1 MNIEIYIKNN
11 CNFICS
17 KCLIY
22 ILYLPPMSNKE
33 IARKFNLLGKV
44 MELHDENPFKV
55 RSYTSAYA
63 SLRKV
68 SSPLVEM
75 SEDELSE
82 IKGVGKAIVG
92 KIVELRD
99 TGRMATLQKYVD
111 ITPPGILEMLQIRG
125 FGPKKVKVMWNQLNI
140 TTPGELLMACQEN
153 RLVELK
159 GFGMKTQKAL
169 QEQLEFYFASRG
181 QVHYAYAIDE
191 ANELLG
197 LLQDRFAQE
206 LVELTGEIRRKMP
219 IVNAIE
225 ILTTANEEE
234 MEAFIL
240 ELAEETPELLS
251 YKGFAVEI
259 TQVEEEFFGM
269 EQFEKSASKEFL
281 EAADIEYEAHEEEES
296 IFLELEMAYI
306 DPEYRESA
314 MAVDQAKSGTLPD
327 LITNE
332 DMLGVVHN
340 HSTYSDGLHTLW
352 EMSDYTRD
360 NGFQYLVMSDHS
372 KAAFYADG
380 LKEDQV
386 EAQWAEIDQINA
398 SYDDGFRVYKGIEAD
413 ILNDGSMD
421 YGDDFLSQFEVVVA
435 SIHSQLNMDMEK
447 ANRRLIKAI
456 ENPHTHIL
464 GHMTGRLL
472 LSRAGYPIDHELIID
487 ACAANGMIIELNANP
502 QRLDMDWTWI
512 PSALEKGVMI
522 SINPDAHVRESI
534 HYMQF
539 GVNVARKA
547 GLTKE
552 HCLNSKNAE
561 DFAKWVASLG

>member
-1 MNIEIYIKNN
+1 
-11 CNFICS
+11 
-17 KCLIY
+17 
-22 ILYLPPMSNKE
+22 MSNKE

-75 SEDELSE
+75 SEEELSE

-99 TGRMATLQKYVD
+99 SGSMVTLQRYVD

-125 FGPKKVKVMWNQLNI
+125 FGPKKVKVIWNQLNI

-181 QVHYAYAIDE
+181 QVHYAYVIDE
-191 ANELLG
+191 ANELLV
-197 LLQDRFAQE
+197 LLQDRFSQK

-225 ILTTANEEE
+225 ILTTASEEE

-240 ELAEETPELLS
+240 ELAEEIPELLS
-251 YKGFAVEI
+251 YKGYAVEI
-259 TQVEEEFFGM
+259 TQVEEAYFGM

-281 EAADIEYEAHEEEES
+281 EAADIEYEAYEEEES
-296 IFLELEMAYI
+296 IFLEWDMAFV

-314 MAVDQAKSGTLPD
+314 MAVDQAKYGMLPD

-340 HSTYSDGLHTLW
+340 HSTYSDGLHTLK

-421 YGDDFLSQFEVVVA
+421 YGNDFLSQFEVVVA
-435 SIHSQLNMDMEK
+435 SIHSQLNMDMDK
-447 ANRRLIKAI
+447 ANRRLIRAI

-464 GHMTGRLL
+464 GHITGRLL
-472 LSRAGYPIDHELIID
+472 LSRAGYPIDHGLIID

-534 HYMQF
+534 HHMQF
-539 GVNVARKA
+539 GVQVARKA

-552 HCLNSKNAE
+552 QCLNSKNAD
-561 DFAKWVASLG
+561 DFARWVSSLS

>member
-1 MNIEIYIKNN
+1 
-11 CNFICS
+11 
-17 KCLIY
+17 
-22 ILYLPPMSNKE
+22 MSNKE

-75 SEDELSE
+75 SEEELSE

-99 TGRMATLQKYVD
+99 SGSMVTLQRYVD

-125 FGPKKVKVMWNQLNI
+125 FGPKKVKVIWNQLNI
-140 TTPGELLMACQEN
+140 TIPGELLMACQEN

-181 QVHYAYAIDE
+181 QVHYAYLIDE
-191 ANELLG
+191 ANELLV
-197 LLQDRFAQE
+197 LLQDRFSQK

-225 ILTTANEEE
+225 ILTTASEEE
-234 MEAFIL
+234 MEEFIL
-240 ELAEETPELLS
+240 ELAEEIPELLS
-251 YKGFAVEI
+251 YKGYAVEI
-259 TQVEEEFFGM
+259 TQVEEAYFGI

-281 EAADIEYEAHEEEES
+281 EAADIEYEPYEEEES
-296 IFLELEMAYI
+296 IFLEWDMAFV

-314 MAVDQAKSGTLPD
+314 MAVDQAKYGTLPD

-340 HSTYSDGLHTLW
+340 HSTYSDGLHTLK

-421 YGDDFLSQFEVVVA
+421 YGNDFLSQFEVVVA

-512 PSALEKGVMI
+512 PSALEKGVII

-539 GVNVARKA
+539 GVHVARKA

-552 HCLNSKNAE
+552 QCLNSKNAD
-561 DFAKWVASLG
+561 DFARWVASLS

>member
-1 MNIEIYIKNN
+1 MN
-11 CNFICS
+11 
-17 KCLIY
+17 
-22 ILYLPPMSNKE
+22 NKE

-68 SSPLVEM
+68 SSPLIEM
-75 SEDELSE
+75 SEEELSE

-99 TGRMATLQKYVD
+99 SGSMVTLQRYVD

-125 FGPKKVKVMWNQLNI
+125 FGPKKVKVIWNQLNI
-140 TTPGELLMACQEN
+140 ITPGELLMACQEN

-181 QVHYAYAIDE
+181 QVHYAYVIDE
-191 ANELLG
+191 ANELLV
-197 LLQDRFAQE
+197 LLQDRFSQS

-225 ILTTANEEE
+225 ILTTASEEE

-240 ELAEETPELLS
+240 ELAEEIPELLS
-251 YKGFAVEI
+251 YKGYAVEI
-259 TQVEEEFFGM
+259 TQVEEAYFGM

-281 EAADIEYEAHEEEES
+281 EAADIEYEAYEEEES
-296 IFLELEMAYI
+296 IFLEWDMTFV

-314 MAVDQAKSGTLPD
+314 MAIDQAKYGRLPD
-327 LITNE
+327 LITNG

-340 HSTYSDGLHTLW
+340 HSTYSDGLHTLK

-386 EAQWAEIDQINA
+386 EAQWADIDQINA

-421 YGDDFLSQFEVVVA
+421 YGNDFLSQFEVVVA
-435 SIHSQLNMDMEK
+435 SIHSQLNMDLEK

-464 GHMTGRLL
+464 GHITGRLL

-502 QRLDMDWTWI
+502 QRLDIDWTWI

-539 GVNVARKA
+539 GVHVARKA

-552 HCLNSKNAE
+552 QCLNSKNAD
-561 DFAKWVASLG
+561 DFARWVASLS

>member
-1 MNIEIYIKNN
+1 MN
-11 CNFICS
+11 
-17 KCLIY
+17 
-22 ILYLPPMSNKE
+22 NKE

-68 SSPLVEM
+68 SSPLIEM
-75 SEDELSE
+75 SEEELSE

-99 TGRMATLQKYVD
+99 SGSMVTLQRYVD

-125 FGPKKVKVMWNQLNI
+125 FGPKKVKVIWNQLNI
-140 TTPGELLMACQEN
+140 ITPGELLMACQEN
-153 RLVELK
+153 RLLELK

-181 QVHYAYAIDE
+181 QVHYAYVIDE
-191 ANELLG
+191 ANELLV
-197 LLQDRFAQE
+197 LLKDRFSQS

-225 ILTTANEEE
+225 ILTTASEEE

-240 ELAEETPELLS
+240 ELAEEIPELLS
-251 YKGFAVEI
+251 YKGYAVEI
-259 TQVEEEFFGM
+259 TQVEEAYFGM

-281 EAADIEYEAHEEEES
+281 EAADIEYEAYEEEES
-296 IFLELEMAYI
+296 IFLEWDMTFV

-314 MAVDQAKSGTLPD
+314 MAIDQAKYGMLPD

-340 HSTYSDGLHTLW
+340 HSTYSDGLHTLK

-386 EAQWAEIDQINA
+386 EAQWADIDQINA

-421 YGDDFLSQFEVVVA
+421 YGNDFLSQFEVVVA

-502 QRLDMDWTWI
+502 QRLDIDWTWI

-539 GVNVARKA
+539 GVHVARKA

-552 HCLNSKNAE
+552 QCLNSKNAD
-561 DFAKWVASLG
+561 DFARWVASLS

>member
-1 MNIEIYIKNN
+1 MN
-11 CNFICS
+11 
-17 KCLIY
+17 
-22 ILYLPPMSNKE
+22 NKE

-75 SEDELSE
+75 SEEELSE

-99 TGRMATLQKYVD
+99 SGSMVTLQRYVD

-125 FGPKKVKVMWNQLNI
+125 FGPKKVKVIWNQLNI
-140 TTPGELLMACQEN
+140 ITPGELLMACQEN

-181 QVHYAYAIDE
+181 QVHYAYVIDE
-191 ANELLG
+191 ANELLV
-197 LLQDRFAQE
+197 LLQDRFSQS

-225 ILTTANEEE
+225 ILTTASEEE

-240 ELAEETPELLS
+240 ELAEEIPELLS
-251 YKGFAVEI
+251 YKGYAVEI
-259 TQVEEEFFGM
+259 TQVEEAYFGM

-281 EAADIEYEAHEEEES
+281 EAADIEYEAYEEEES
-296 IFLELEMAYI
+296 IFLEWDMTFV

-314 MAVDQAKSGTLPD
+314 MAIDQAKYGRLPD
-327 LITNE
+327 LITNG

-340 HSTYSDGLHTLW
+340 HSTYSDGLHTLK

-398 SYDDGFRVYKGIEAD
+398 SYVDGFRVYKGIEAD

-421 YGDDFLSQFEVVVA
+421 YGNDFLSQFEVVVA
-435 SIHSQLNMDMEK
+435 SIHSQLNMDLEK

-464 GHMTGRLL
+464 GHITGRLL

-502 QRLDMDWTWI
+502 QRLDIDWTWI

-539 GVNVARKA
+539 GVHVARKA
-547 GLTKE
+547 GLSKE
-552 HCLNSKNAE
+552 QCLNSKNAD
-561 DFAKWVASLG
+561 DFARWVASLS

>member
-1 MNIEIYIKNN
+1 MN
-11 CNFICS
+11 
-17 KCLIY
+17 
-22 ILYLPPMSNKE
+22 NKE

-55 RSYTSAYA
+55 RSYTAAYA

-68 SSPLVEM
+68 SSPLIEM
-75 SEDELSE
+75 SEEELSE

-99 TGRMATLQKYVD
+99 SGSMVTLQRYLD

-125 FGPKKVKVMWNQLNI
+125 FGPKKVKVIWNQLNI
-140 TTPGELLMACQEN
+140 ITPGELLMACQEN

-181 QVHYAYAIDE
+181 QVHYAYVIDE
-191 ANELLG
+191 ANELLA
-197 LLQDRFAQE
+197 LLQNRFSE
-206 LVELTGEIRRKMP
+206 SLVELTGEIRRKMP

-225 ILTTANEEE
+225 ILTTASKEE

-240 ELAEETPELLS
+240 ELAEEIPELLS
-251 YKGFAVEI
+251 YKSYAVEI
-259 TQVEEEFFGM
+259 TQVEEAYFGM

-281 EAADIEYEAHEEEES
+281 EAADIEYEAYEEEES
-296 IFLELEMAYI
+296 IFLEWDMAFV

-314 MAVDQAKSGTLPD
+314 MAIDQAKYGMLPD

-340 HSTYSDGLHTLW
+340 HSTYSDGLHTLK

-386 EAQWAEIDQINA
+386 EAQWADIDQINA

-421 YGDDFLSQFEVVVA
+421 YGNDFLSQFEVVVA

-539 GVNVARKA
+539 GVHVARKA

-552 HCLNSKNAE
+552 QCLNSKNAD
-561 DFAKWVASLG
+561 DFARWVASLS

>member
-1 MNIEIYIKNN
+1 MN
-11 CNFICS
+11 
-17 KCLIY
+17 
-22 ILYLPPMSNKE
+22 NKE

-68 SSPLVEM
+68 SSPLIEM
-75 SEDELSE
+75 SEEELSE

-99 TGRMATLQKYVD
+99 SGSMVTLQRYVD

-125 FGPKKVKVMWNQLNI
+125 FGPKKVKVIWNQLNI
-140 TTPGELLMACQEN
+140 ITPGELLMACQEN
-153 RLVELK
+153 RLLELK

-181 QVHYAYAIDE
+181 QVHYAYVIDE
-191 ANELLG
+191 ANELLV
-197 LLQDRFAQE
+197 LLQDRFSQS

-225 ILTTANEEE
+225 ILTTASEEE

-240 ELAEETPELLS
+240 ELAEEIPELLS
-251 YKGFAVEI
+251 YKGYAVEI
-259 TQVEEEFFGM
+259 TQVEEAYFGM

-281 EAADIEYEAHEEEES
+281 EAADIEYEAYEEEES
-296 IFLELEMAYI
+296 IFLEWDMTFV

-314 MAVDQAKSGTLPD
+314 MAIDQAKYGMLPD

-340 HSTYSDGLHTLW
+340 HSTYSDGLHTLK

-386 EAQWAEIDQINA
+386 EAQWADIDQINA

-421 YGDDFLSQFEVVVA
+421 YGNDFLSQFEVVVA
-435 SIHSQLNMDMEK
+435 SIHSQLNMDLEK

-464 GHMTGRLL
+464 GHITGRLL

-502 QRLDMDWTWI
+502 QRLDIDWTWI

-539 GVNVARKA
+539 GVHVARKA

-552 HCLNSKNAE
+552 QCLNSKNAD
-561 DFAKWVASLG
+561 DFARWVASLS

>member
-1 MNIEIYIKNN
+1 MN
-11 CNFICS
+11 
-17 KCLIY
+17 
-22 ILYLPPMSNKE
+22 NKE

-68 SSPLVEM
+68 SSPLIEM
-75 SEDELSE
+75 SEEELSE

-99 TGRMATLQKYVD
+99 SGSMVTLQRYLD

-125 FGPKKVKVMWNQLNI
+125 FGPKKVKVIWNQLNI

-181 QVHYAYAIDE
+181 QVHYAYVIDE
-191 ANELLG
+191 ANELLV
-197 LLQDRFAQE
+197 LLQNRFSE
-206 LVELTGEIRRKMP
+206 SLVELTGEIRRKMP

-225 ILTTANEEE
+225 ILTTASKEE

-240 ELAEETPELLS
+240 ELAEEIPELLS
-251 YKGFAVEI
+251 YKSYAVEI
-259 TQVEEEFFGM
+259 TQVEEAYFGM

-281 EAADIEYEAHEEEES
+281 EAADIEYEAYEEEES
-296 IFLELEMAYI
+296 IFLEWDMAFV

-314 MAVDQAKSGTLPD
+314 MAIDQAKYGMLPD

-340 HSTYSDGLHTLW
+340 HSTYSDGLHTLK

-386 EAQWAEIDQINA
+386 EAQWADIDQINA

-421 YGDDFLSQFEVVVA
+421 YGNDFLSQFEVVVA

-539 GVNVARKA
+539 GVHVARKA

-552 HCLNSKNAE
+552 QCLNSKNAD
-561 DFAKWVASLG
+561 DFARWVASLS

>member
-1 MNIEIYIKNN
+1 
-11 CNFICS
+11 
-17 KCLIY
+17 
-22 ILYLPPMSNKE
+22 MSNKE

-68 SSPLVEM
+68 SSPLIEM
-75 SEDELSE
+75 SEEELSE

-99 TGRMATLQKYVD
+99 SGSMVTLQRYVD

-125 FGPKKVKVMWNQLNI
+125 FGPKKVKVIWNQLNI

-181 QVHYAYAIDE
+181 QVHYAYVIDE
-191 ANELLG
+191 ANELLV
-197 LLQDRFAQE
+197 LLQDRFSQK

-225 ILTTANEEE
+225 ILTTASEEE
-234 MEAFIL
+234 MEEFIL
-240 ELAEETPELLS
+240 ELAEEIPELLS
-251 YKGFAVEI
+251 YKGYAVEI
-259 TQVEEEFFGM
+259 TQVEEAYFGI

-281 EAADIEYEAHEEEES
+281 EAADIEYEPYEEEES
-296 IFLELEMAYI
+296 IFLEWDMAFV

-314 MAVDQAKSGTLPD
+314 MAVDQAKYGTLPD

-340 HSTYSDGLHTLW
+340 HSTYSDGLHTLK

-386 EAQWAEIDQINA
+386 EAQWADIDQINA

-421 YGDDFLSQFEVVVA
+421 YGNDFLSQFEVVVA

-512 PSALEKGVMI
+512 PSALEKGVII

-539 GVNVARKA
+539 GVHVARKA

-552 HCLNSKNAE
+552 QCLNSKNAD
-561 DFAKWVASLG
+561 DFARWVASLS

>member
-1 MNIEIYIKNN
+1 
-11 CNFICS
+11 
-17 KCLIY
+17 
-22 ILYLPPMSNKE
+22 MSNKE

-75 SEDELSE
+75 SEEELSE

-99 TGRMATLQKYVD
+99 SGSMVTLQRYVD

-125 FGPKKVKVMWNQLNI
+125 FGPKKVKVIWNQLNI

-181 QVHYAYAIDE
+181 QVHYAYVIDE
-191 ANELLG
+191 ANELLV
-197 LLQDRFAQE
+197 LLQDRFSQK

-225 ILTTANEEE
+225 ILTTASEEE

-240 ELAEETPELLS
+240 ELAEEIPELLS
-251 YKGFAVEI
+251 YKGYAVEI
-259 TQVEEEFFGM
+259 TQVEEAYFGM

-281 EAADIEYEAHEEEES
+281 EAADIEYEAYEEEES
-296 IFLELEMAYI
+296 IFLEWDMAFV

-314 MAVDQAKSGTLPD
+314 MAVDQAKYGTLPD

-340 HSTYSDGLHTLW
+340 HSTYSDGLHTLK

-398 SYDDGFRVYKGIEAD
+398 YYDDGFRVYKGIEAD

-421 YGDDFLSQFEVVVA
+421 YGNDFLSQFEVVVA
-435 SIHSQLNMDMEK
+435 SIHSQLNMDMDK
-447 ANRRLIKAI
+447 ANRRLIRAI

-464 GHMTGRLL
+464 GHITGRLL

-534 HYMQF
+534 HHMQF
-539 GVNVARKA
+539 GVQVARKA

-552 HCLNSKNAE
+552 QCLNSKNAD
-561 DFAKWVASLG
+561 DFARWVSSLS

>member
-1 MNIEIYIKNN
+1 MN
-11 CNFICS
+11 
-17 KCLIY
+17 
-22 ILYLPPMSNKE
+22 NKE

-68 SSPLVEM
+68 SSPLIEM
-75 SEDELSE
+75 SEEELSE

-99 TGRMATLQKYVD
+99 SGSMVTLQRYLD

-125 FGPKKVKVMWNQLNI
+125 FGPKKVKVIWNQLNI
-140 TTPGELLMACQEN
+140 ITPGELLMACQEN

-181 QVHYAYAIDE
+181 QVHYAYVIDE
-191 ANELLG
+191 ANELLA
-197 LLQDRFAQE
+197 LLQNRFSE
-206 LVELTGEIRRKMP
+206 SLVELTGEIRRKMP

-225 ILTTANEEE
+225 ILTTASKEE

-240 ELAEETPELLS
+240 ELAEEIPELLS
-251 YKGFAVEI
+251 YKSYAVEI
-259 TQVEEEFFGM
+259 TQVEEAYFGM

-281 EAADIEYEAHEEEES
+281 EAADIEYEAYEEEES
-296 IFLELEMAYI
+296 IFLEWDMAFV

-314 MAVDQAKSGTLPD
+314 MAIDQAKYGRLPD

-340 HSTYSDGLHTLW
+340 HSTYSDGLHTLK

-386 EAQWAEIDQINA
+386 EAQWADIDQINA

-421 YGDDFLSQFEVVVA
+421 YGNDFLSQFEVVVA

-539 GVNVARKA
+539 GVHVARKA

-552 HCLNSKNAE
+552 QCLNSKNAD
-561 DFAKWVASLG
+561 DFARWVASLS

>member
-1 MNIEIYIKNN
+1 MN
-11 CNFICS
+11 
-17 KCLIY
+17 
-22 ILYLPPMSNKE
+22 NKE

-68 SSPLVEM
+68 SSPLIEM
-75 SEDELSE
+75 SEEELSE

-99 TGRMATLQKYVD
+99 SGSMVTLQRYVD

-125 FGPKKVKVMWNQLNI
+125 FGPKKVKVIWNQLNI
-140 TTPGELLMACQEN
+140 ITPGELLMACQEN

-181 QVHYAYAIDE
+181 QVHYAYVIDE
-191 ANELLG
+191 ANELLV
-197 LLQDRFAQE
+197 LLQDRFSQS

-225 ILTTANEEE
+225 ILTTASEEE

-240 ELAEETPELLS
+240 ELAEEIPELLS
-251 YKGFAVEI
+251 YKGYAVEI
-259 TQVEEEFFGM
+259 TQVEEAYFGM

-281 EAADIEYEAHEEEES
+281 EAADIEYEAYEEEES
-296 IFLELEMAYI
+296 IFLEWDMTFV

-314 MAVDQAKSGTLPD
+314 MAIDQAKYGRLPD

-340 HSTYSDGLHTLW
+340 HSTYSDGLHTLK

-398 SYDDGFRVYKGIEAD
+398 SYVDGFRVYKGIEAD

-421 YGDDFLSQFEVVVA
+421 YGNDFLSQFEVVVA

-464 GHMTGRLL
+464 GHITGRLL

-502 QRLDMDWTWI
+502 QRLDIDWTWI

-539 GVNVARKA
+539 GVHVARKA

-552 HCLNSKNAE
+552 QCLNSKNAD
-561 DFAKWVASLG
+561 DFARWVASLS

>member
-1 MNIEIYIKNN
+1 
-11 CNFICS
+11 
-17 KCLIY
+17 
-22 ILYLPPMSNKE
+22 MSNKE

-75 SEDELSE
+75 SEEELSE

-99 TGRMATLQKYVD
+99 SGSMVTLQRYVD
-111 ITPPGILEMLQIRG
+111 ITPPGIFEMLQIRG
-125 FGPKKVKVMWNQLNI
+125 FGPKKVKVIWNQLNI

-181 QVHYAYAIDE
+181 QVHYAYVIDE
-191 ANELLG
+191 ANELLV
-197 LLQDRFAQE
+197 LLQDRFSQK

-225 ILTTANEEE
+225 ILTTASEEE

-240 ELAEETPELLS
+240 ELAEEIPELLS
-251 YKGFAVEI
+251 YKGYAVEI
-259 TQVEEEFFGM
+259 TQVEEAYFGM

-281 EAADIEYEAHEEEES
+281 EAADIEYEAYEEEES
-296 IFLELEMAYI
+296 IFLEWDMAFV

-314 MAVDQAKSGTLPD
+314 MAVDQAKYGMLPD

-340 HSTYSDGLHTLW
+340 HSTYSDGLHTLK

-372 KAAFYADG
+372 KAAFYSDG

-398 SYDDGFRVYKGIEAD
+398 YYDDGFRVYKGIEAD

-421 YGDDFLSQFEVVVA
+421 YGNDFLSQFEVVVA

-472 LSRAGYPIDHELIID
+472 LSRAGYPIDHGLIID

-512 PSALEKGVMI
+512 PSALEKGVII

-539 GVNVARKA
+539 GVHVARKA

-552 HCLNSKNAE
+552 QCLNSKNAD
-561 DFAKWVASLG
+561 DFARWVASLS

>member
-1 MNIEIYIKNN
+1 MN
-11 CNFICS
+11 
-17 KCLIY
+17 
-22 ILYLPPMSNKE
+22 NKE

-68 SSPLVEM
+68 SSPLIEM
-75 SEDELSE
+75 SEEELSE

-99 TGRMATLQKYVD
+99 SGSMVTLQRYVD

-125 FGPKKVKVMWNQLNI
+125 FGPKKVKVIWNQLNI
-140 TTPGELLMACQEN
+140 ITPGELLMACQEN

-181 QVHYAYAIDE
+181 QVHYAYVIDE
-191 ANELLG
+191 ANELLV
-197 LLQDRFAQE
+197 LLQDRFSQS

-225 ILTTANEEE
+225 ILTTAIEEE

-240 ELAEETPELLS
+240 ELAEEIPELLS
-251 YKGFAVEI
+251 YKGYAVEI
-259 TQVEEEFFGM
+259 TQVEEAYFGM

-281 EAADIEYEAHEEEES
+281 EAADIEYEAYEEEES
-296 IFLELEMAYI
+296 IFLEWDMTFV

-314 MAVDQAKSGTLPD
+314 MAIDQAKYGMLPD

-340 HSTYSDGLHTLW
+340 HSTYSDGLHTLK

-380 LKEDQV
+380 LKEDLV

-398 SYDDGFRVYKGIEAD
+398 SYVDGFRVYKGIEAD

-421 YGDDFLSQFEVVVA
+421 YGNDFLSQFEVVVA

-502 QRLDMDWTWI
+502 QRLDIDWTWI

-539 GVNVARKA
+539 GVHVARKA
-547 GLTKE
+547 GLSKE
-552 HCLNSKNAE
+552 QCLNSKNAD
-561 DFAKWVASLG
+561 DFARWVASLS

>member
-1 MNIEIYIKNN
+1 
-11 CNFICS
+11 
-17 KCLIY
+17 
-22 ILYLPPMSNKE
+22 MSNKE
-33 IARKFNLLGKV
+33 IARAFNLLGKV
-44 MELHDENPFKV
+44 MELHDENPFKI
-55 RSYTSAYA
+55 RSYTSAYG

-68 SSPLVEM
+68 TAPLIEM

-92 KIVELRD
+92 KIIELRD
-99 TGRMATLQKYVD
+99 TGTMATLQRYVD
-111 ITPPGILEMLQIRG
+111 MTPSGILEMLQIRG

-159 GFGMKTQKAL
+159 GFGIKTQTAL

-181 QVHYAYAIDE
+181 QVHYAYIAAE
-191 ANELLG
+191 ANELIKM
-197 LLQDRFAQE
+197 LQDRFAQD
-206 LVELTGEIRRKMP
+206 LVELTGEIRRMMP
-219 IVNAIE
+219 VVKAIE
-225 ILTTANEEE
+225 VLTTASEDK
-234 MEAFIL
+234 MAAFIS
-240 ELAEETPELLS
+240 ELSDEPTEVLT
-251 YKGFAVEI
+251 YKGFPVEI
-259 TQVEEEFFGM
+259 TEVEEQYFGM
-269 EQFEKSASKEFL
+269 EQFEKSASQEFL
-281 EAADIEYEAHEEEES
+281 DAADIEYEPYDEEES
-296 IFLELEMAYI
+296 IFVEWDMAYVE
-306 DPEYRESA
+306 PEYRESA
-314 MAVDQAKSGTLPD
+314 IAVEQAKSGALPD

-332 DMLGVVHN
+332 DMLGAVHN
-340 HSTYSDGLHTLW
+340 HSTYSDGLHTLR
-352 EMSDYTRD
+352 EMADYTRD
-360 NGFQYLVMSDHS
+360 SGFQYLVMSDHS

-386 EAQWAEIDQINA
+386 EAQWNEIDEINA
-398 SYDDGFRVYKGIEAD
+398 TYDDGFKVYKGIEAD

-435 SIHSQLNMDMEK
+435 SIHSQLNMDIDK
-447 ANRRLIKAI
+447 ASRRLIKAI

-472 LSRAGYPIDHELIID
+472 LSRAGYPVDHELIID

-534 HYMQF
+534 HFMQ
-539 GVNVARKA
+539 
-547 GLTKE
+547 TKVQLLQIMQE
-552 HCLNSKNAE
+552 SR
-561 DFAKWVASLG
+561 

>member
-1 MNIEIYIKNN
+1 
-11 CNFICS
+11 
-17 KCLIY
+17 
-22 ILYLPPMSNKE
+22 MSNKE
-33 IARKFNLLGKV
+33 IARAFNLLGKV
-44 MELHDENPFKV
+44 MELHDENPFKI
-55 RSYTSAYA
+55 RSYTSAYG

-68 SSPLVEM
+68 TAPLIEM

-92 KIVELRD
+92 KIIELRD
-99 TGRMATLQKYVD
+99 TGTMATLQRYVD
-111 ITPPGILEMLQIRG
+111 MTPSGILEMLQIRG

-159 GFGMKTQKAL
+159 GFGIKTQTAL

-181 QVHYAYAIDE
+181 QVHYAYIAAE
-191 ANELLG
+191 ANELIKM
-197 LLQDRFAQE
+197 LQDRFAQD
-206 LVELTGEIRRKMP
+206 LIELTGEIRRMMP
-219 IVNAIE
+219 VVKAIE
-225 ILTTANEEE
+225 VLTTASEDK
-234 MEAFIL
+234 MAAFIS
-240 ELAEETPELLS
+240 ELSDEPTEVLT
-251 YKGFAVEI
+251 YKGFPVEI
-259 TQVEEEFFGM
+259 TEVEEQYFGM
-269 EQFEKSASKEFL
+269 EQFEKSASQEFL
-281 EAADIEYEAHEEEES
+281 DAADIEYEPYDEEES
-296 IFLELEMAYI
+296 IFVEWDMAYVE
-306 DPEYRESA
+306 PEYRESA
-314 MAVDQAKSGTLPD
+314 IAVEQAKSGALPD

-332 DMLGVVHN
+332 DMLGAVHN
-340 HSTYSDGLHTLW
+340 HSTYSDGLHTLR
-352 EMSDYTRD
+352 EMADYTRD
-360 NGFQYLVMSDHS
+360 SGFQYLVMSDHS

-386 EAQWAEIDQINA
+386 EAQWNEIDEINA
-398 SYDDGFRVYKGIEAD
+398 TYDDGFKVYKGIEAD

-435 SIHSQLNMDMEK
+435 SIHSQLNMDIDK
-447 ANRRLIKAI
+447 ASRRLIKAI

-472 LSRAGYPIDHELIID
+472 LSRAGYPVDHELIID

-534 HYMQF
+534 HFMQY

-547 GLTKE
+547 GLTKDQ
-552 HCLNSKNAE
+552 CLNSKNADE
-561 DFAKWVASLG
+561 FAKWVSSLG

>member
-1 MNIEIYIKNN
+1 
-11 CNFICS
+11 
-17 KCLIY
+17 
-22 ILYLPPMSNKE
+22 MSNKE
-33 IARKFNLLGKV
+33 IARAFNLLGKV
-44 MELHDENPFKV
+44 MELHDENPFKI
-55 RSYTSAYA
+55 RSYTSAYG

-68 SSPLVEM
+68 TAPLIEM

-92 KIVELRD
+92 KIIELRD
-99 TGRMATLQKYVD
+99 TGTMATLQRYVD
-111 ITPPGILEMLQIRG
+111 MTPSGILEMLQIRG

-159 GFGMKTQKAL
+159 GFGIKTQTAL

-181 QVHYAYAIDE
+181 QVHYAYIAAE
-191 ANELLG
+191 ANELIKM
-197 LLQDRFAQE
+197 LQDRFAQD
-206 LVELTGEIRRKMP
+206 LIELTGEIRRMMP
-219 IVNAIE
+219 VVKAIE
-225 ILTTANEEE
+225 VLTTASEDK
-234 MEAFIL
+234 MAAFIS
-240 ELAEETPELLS
+240 ELSDEPKEVLT
-251 YKGFAVEI
+251 YKGFPVEI
-259 TQVEEEFFGM
+259 TEVEEQYFGM
-269 EQFEKSASKEFL
+269 EQFEKSASQEFL
-281 EAADIEYEAHEEEES
+281 DAADIEYEPYDEEES
-296 IFLELEMAYI
+296 IFVEWDMAYVE
-306 DPEYRESA
+306 PEYRESA
-314 MAVDQAKSGTLPD
+314 IAVEQAKSGALPD

-332 DMLGVVHN
+332 DMLGAVHN
-340 HSTYSDGLHTLW
+340 HSTYSDGLHTLR
-352 EMSDYTRD
+352 EMADYTRD
-360 NGFQYLVMSDHS
+360 SGFQYLVMSDHS

-386 EAQWAEIDQINA
+386 EAQWNEIDEINA
-398 SYDDGFRVYKGIEAD
+398 TYDDGFKVYKGIEAD

-435 SIHSQLNMDMEK
+435 SIHSQLNMDIDK
-447 ANRRLIKAI
+447 ASRRLIKAI

-472 LSRAGYPIDHELIID
+472 LSRAGYPVDHELIID

-534 HYMQF
+534 HFMQY

-547 GLTKE
+547 GLTKDQ
-552 HCLNSKNAE
+552 CLNSKNADE
-561 DFAKWVASLG
+561 FAKWVSSLG

>member
-1 MNIEIYIKNN
+1 
-11 CNFICS
+11 
-17 KCLIY
+17 
-22 ILYLPPMSNKE
+22 MSNKE

-75 SEDELSE
+75 SEEELSE

-99 TGRMATLQKYVD
+99 SGSMVTLQRYVD

-125 FGPKKVKVMWNQLNI
+125 FGPKKVKVIWNQLNI

-181 QVHYAYAIDE
+181 QVHYAYVIDE
-191 ANELLG
+191 ANELLV
-197 LLQDRFAQE
+197 LLQDRFSQK

-225 ILTTANEEE
+225 ILTTASEEE

-240 ELAEETPELLS
+240 ELAEEIPELLS
-251 YKGFAVEI
+251 YKGYAVEI
-259 TQVEEEFFGM
+259 TQVEEAYFGM

-281 EAADIEYEAHEEEES
+281 EAADIEYEAYEEEES
-296 IFLELEMAYI
+296 IFLEWDMAFV

-314 MAVDQAKSGTLPD
+314 MAVDQAKYGMLPD

-340 HSTYSDGLHTLW
+340 HSTYSDGLHTLK

-421 YGDDFLSQFEVVVA
+421 YGNDFLSQFEVVVA

-472 LSRAGYPIDHELIID
+472 LSRAGYPIDHGLIID

-512 PSALEKGVMI
+512 PSALEKGVII

-539 GVNVARKA
+539 GVHVARKA

-552 HCLNSKNAE
+552 QCLNSKNAD
-561 DFAKWVASLG
+561 DFARWVASLS

>member
-1 MNIEIYIKNN
+1 
-11 CNFICS
+11 
-17 KCLIY
+17 
-22 ILYLPPMSNKE
+22 MSNKE

-44 MELHDENPFKV
+44 MELHDENPFKI

-68 SSPLVEM
+68 SAPLIEM
-75 SEDELSE
+75 SEEELSE

-92 KIVELRD
+92 KIIELRD
-99 TGRMATLQKYVD
+99 TGNMATLQRYVD
-111 ITPPGILEMLQIRG
+111 MTPVGILEMLQIRG

-140 TTPGELLMACQEN
+140 TTPGELLLACQEN

-159 GFGMKTQKAL
+159 GFGMKTQTAL
-169 QEQLEFYFASRG
+169 QSQLEFYFASRG
-181 QVHYAYAIDE
+181 QVNYAYIIDE
-191 ANELLG
+191 ANELLK
-197 LLQDRFAQE
+197 LLQDKFAQD
-206 LVELTGEIRRKMP
+206 LVELTGEIRRMMP

-225 ILTTANEEE
+225 ILTTADAAQ
-234 MEAFIL
+234 MEAYISSL
-240 ELAEETPELLS
+240 SEEAPEMIN

-259 TQVEEEFFGM
+259 TQVEEEYFGM

-281 EAADIEYEAHEEEES
+281 EAADIEYEAYDEEET
-296 IFLELEMAYI
+296 IFIEWDMAYV

-314 MAVDQAKSGTLPD
+314 IAVEQSKAGSLPE
-327 LITNE
+327 LITDE

-340 HSTYSDGLHTLW
+340 HSTYSDGLHSLR

-386 EAQWAEIDQINA
+386 EAQWAEIDEINA

-435 SIHSQLNMDMEK
+435 SIHSQLNMDSEK

-472 LSRAGYPIDHELIID
+472 LSRAGYPVDHELIID

-534 HYMQF
+534 HYMKY
-539 GVNVARKA
+539 GVKVARKG

-552 HCLNSKNAE
+552 QCLNSKNAS

>member
-1 MNIEIYIKNN
+1 
-11 CNFICS
+11 
-17 KCLIY
+17 
-22 ILYLPPMSNKE
+22 MSNKE

-44 MELHDENPFKV
+44 MELHDENPFKI

-68 SSPLVEM
+68 SSPLIEM

-92 KIVELRD
+92 KILELRD
-99 TGRMATLQKYVD
+99 TGNMATLQKYID
-111 ITPPGILEMLQIRG
+111 ITPSGILEMLQIRG

-140 TTPGELLMACQEN
+140 TTPGELLLACQEN
-153 RLVELK
+153 RLVALK

-169 QEQLEFYFASRG
+169 EEQLEFYFASRG
-181 QVHYAYAIDE
+181 QVHYAYVIDE
-191 ANELLG
+191 ANELLK
-197 LLQDRFAQE
+197 LLQNRFTQDF
-206 LVELTGEIRRKMP
+206 VELTGEIRRMMP

-225 ILTTANEEE
+225 ILTTASEEE
-234 MEAFIL
+234 MEAYIM
-240 ELAEETPELLS
+240 ELAEEAPENLS
-251 YKGFAVEI
+251 YMGFTVEI
-259 TQVEEEFFGM
+259 TQVEEEYFAM

-281 EAADIEYEAHEEEES
+281 EAADIDYEAYDEEES
-296 IFLELEMAYI
+296 IFLEWDMAYV

-314 MAVDQAKSGTLPD
+314 IAVEQSKAGTLPE

-332 DMLGVVHN
+332 DMIGAVHN
-340 HSTYSDGLHTLW
+340 HSTYSDGLHTLR

-360 NGFQYLVMSDHS
+360 QGFQYLVMSDHS

-386 EAQWAEIDQINA
+386 EAQWREIDEINA
-398 SYDDGFRVYKGIEAD
+398 SYEDGFKVYKGIEAD

-435 SIHSQLNMDMEK
+435 SIHSQLNMDMDK

-534 HYMQF
+534 HYMQY

-552 HCLNSKNAE
+552 QCLNSKNAS
-561 DFAKWVASLG
+561 DFAKWVASLN

>member
-1 MNIEIYIKNN
+1 MN
-11 CNFICS
+11 
-17 KCLIY
+17 
-22 ILYLPPMSNKE
+22 NKE

-68 SSPLVEM
+68 SSPLIEM
-75 SEDELSE
+75 SEEELSE

-99 TGRMATLQKYVD
+99 SGSMVTLQRYVD

-125 FGPKKVKVMWNQLNI
+125 FGPKKVKVIWNQLNI
-140 TTPGELLMACQEN
+140 ITPGELLMACQEN
-153 RLVELK
+153 RLLELK

-181 QVHYAYAIDE
+181 QVHYAYVIDE
-191 ANELLG
+191 ANELLV
-197 LLQDRFAQE
+197 LLQDRFSQS

-225 ILTTANEEE
+225 ILTTASEEE

-240 ELAEETPELLS
+240 ELAEEIPELLS
-251 YKGFAVEI
+251 YKGYAVEI
-259 TQVEEEFFGM
+259 TQVEEAYFGM

-281 EAADIEYEAHEEEES
+281 EAADIEYEAYEEEES
-296 IFLELEMAYI
+296 IFLEWDMTFV

-314 MAVDQAKSGTLPD
+314 MAIDQAKYGRLPD
-327 LITNE
+327 LITNG

-340 HSTYSDGLHTLW
+340 HSTYSDGLHTLK

-398 SYDDGFRVYKGIEAD
+398 SYVDGFRVYKGIEAD

-421 YGDDFLSQFEVVVA
+421 YGNDFLSQFEVVVA
-435 SIHSQLNMDMEK
+435 SIHSQLNMDLEK

-464 GHMTGRLL
+464 GHITGRLL

-502 QRLDMDWTWI
+502 QRLDIDWTWI

-539 GVNVARKA
+539 GVHVARKA
-547 GLTKE
+547 GLSKE
-552 HCLNSKNAE
+552 QCLNSKNAD
-561 DFAKWVASLG
+561 DFARWVASLS

>member
-1 MNIEIYIKNN
+1 MN
-11 CNFICS
+11 
-17 KCLIY
+17 
-22 ILYLPPMSNKE
+22 NKE

-68 SSPLVEM
+68 SSPLIEM
-75 SEDELSE
+75 SEEELSE

-99 TGRMATLQKYVD
+99 SGSMVTLQRYVD

-125 FGPKKVKVMWNQLNI
+125 FGPKKVKVIWNQLNI
-140 TTPGELLMACQEN
+140 ITPGELLMACQEN
-153 RLVELK
+153 RLLELK

-181 QVHYAYAIDE
+181 QVHYAYVIDE
-191 ANELLG
+191 ANELLV
-197 LLQDRFAQE
+197 LLKDRFSQS

-225 ILTTANEEE
+225 ILTTASEEE

-240 ELAEETPELLS
+240 ELAEEIPELLS
-251 YKGFAVEI
+251 YKGYAVEI
-259 TQVEEEFFGM
+259 TQVEEAYFGM
-269 EQFEKSASKEFL
+269 EQFEKSASNEFL
-281 EAADIEYEAHEEEES
+281 EAADIEYEAYEEEES
-296 IFLELEMAYI
+296 IFLEWDMTFV

-314 MAVDQAKSGTLPD
+314 MAIDQAKYGRLPD
-327 LITNE
+327 LITNG

-340 HSTYSDGLHTLW
+340 HSTYSDGLHTLK

-398 SYDDGFRVYKGIEAD
+398 SYVDGFRVYKGIEAD

-421 YGDDFLSQFEVVVA
+421 YGNDFLSQFEVVVA

-502 QRLDMDWTWI
+502 QRLDIDWTWI

-539 GVNVARKA
+539 GVHVARKA
-547 GLTKE
+547 GLSKE
-552 HCLNSKNAE
+552 QCLNSKNAD
-561 DFAKWVASLG
+561 DFARWVASLS

>member
-1 MNIEIYIKNN
+1 
-11 CNFICS
+11 
-17 KCLIY
+17 
-22 ILYLPPMSNKE
+22 MSNKE

-75 SEDELSE
+75 SEEELSE

-99 TGRMATLQKYVD
+99 SGSMVTLQRYVD

-125 FGPKKVKVMWNQLNI
+125 FGPKKVKVIWNQLNI

-181 QVHYAYAIDE
+181 QVHYAYVIDE
-191 ANELLG
+191 ANELLV
-197 LLQDRFAQE
+197 LLQDRFSQK

-225 ILTTANEEE
+225 ILTTASEEE
-234 MEAFIL
+234 MEEFIL
-240 ELAEETPELLS
+240 ELAEEIPELLS
-251 YKGFAVEI
+251 YKGYAVEI
-259 TQVEEEFFGM
+259 TQVEEAYFGI

-281 EAADIEYEAHEEEES
+281 EAADIEYEPYEEEES
-296 IFLELEMAYI
+296 IFLEWDMAFV

-314 MAVDQAKSGTLPD
+314 MAVDQAKYGTLPD

-340 HSTYSDGLHTLW
+340 HSTYSDGLHTLK

-421 YGDDFLSQFEVVVA
+421 YGNDFLSQFEVVVA

-539 GVNVARKA
+539 GVHVARKA

-552 HCLNSKNAE
+552 QCLNSKNAD
-561 DFAKWVASLG
+561 DFARWVASLS

>member
-1 MNIEIYIKNN
+1 MN
-11 CNFICS
+11 
-17 KCLIY
+17 
-22 ILYLPPMSNKE
+22 NKE

-68 SSPLVEM
+68 SSPLIEM
-75 SEDELSE
+75 SEEELSE

-99 TGRMATLQKYVD
+99 SGSMVTLQRYVD

-125 FGPKKVKVMWNQLNI
+125 FGPKKVKVIWNQLNI
-140 TTPGELLMACQEN
+140 ITPGELLMACQEN
-153 RLVELK
+153 RLIELK

-181 QVHYAYAIDE
+181 QVHYAYVIDE
-191 ANELLG
+191 ANELLV
-197 LLQDRFAQE
+197 LLKDRFSQS

-225 ILTTANEEE
+225 ILTTASEEE

-240 ELAEETPELLS
+240 ELAEEIPELLS
-251 YKGFAVEI
+251 YKGYAVEI
-259 TQVEEEFFGM
+259 TQVEEAYFGM

-281 EAADIEYEAHEEEES
+281 EAADIEYEAYEEEES
-296 IFLELEMAYI
+296 IFLEWDMAFV

-314 MAVDQAKSGTLPD
+314 MAVDQAKYGTLPD

-340 HSTYSDGLHTLW
+340 HSTYSDGLHTLK

-386 EAQWAEIDQINA
+386 EAQWADIDQINA

-421 YGDDFLSQFEVVVA
+421 YGNDFLSQFEVVVA

-539 GVNVARKA
+539 GVHVARKA

-552 HCLNSKNAE
+552 QCLNSKNAD
-561 DFAKWVASLG
+561 DFARWVASLR

>member
-1 MNIEIYIKNN
+1 MN
-11 CNFICS
+11 
-17 KCLIY
+17 
-22 ILYLPPMSNKE
+22 NKE

-68 SSPLVEM
+68 SSPLIEM
-75 SEDELSE
+75 SEEELSE

-99 TGRMATLQKYVD
+99 SGSMVTLQRYVD

-125 FGPKKVKVMWNQLNI
+125 FGPKKVKVIWNQLNI
-140 TTPGELLMACQEN
+140 ITPGELLMACQEN
-153 RLVELK
+153 RLLELK

-181 QVHYAYAIDE
+181 QVHYAYVIDE
-191 ANELLG
+191 ANELLV
-197 LLQDRFAQE
+197 LLKDRFSQS

-225 ILTTANEEE
+225 ILTTASEEE

-240 ELAEETPELLS
+240 ELAEEIPELLS
-251 YKGFAVEI
+251 YKGYAVEI
-259 TQVEEEFFGM
+259 TQVEEAYFGM

-281 EAADIEYEAHEEEES
+281 EAADIEYEAYEEEES
-296 IFLELEMAYI
+296 IFLEWDMAFV

-314 MAVDQAKSGTLPD
+314 MAIDQAKYGMLPD

-340 HSTYSDGLHTLW
+340 HSTYSDGLHTLK

-386 EAQWAEIDQINA
+386 EAQWADIDQINA

-421 YGDDFLSQFEVVVA
+421 YGNDFLSQFEVVVA

-464 GHMTGRLL
+464 GHITGRLL

-502 QRLDMDWTWI
+502 QRLDIDWTWI

-539 GVNVARKA
+539 GVHVARKA
-547 GLTKE
+547 GLSKE
-552 HCLNSKNAE
+552 QCLNSKNAD
-561 DFAKWVASLG
+561 DFARWVASLS

>member
-1 MNIEIYIKNN
+1 MN
-11 CNFICS
+11 
-17 KCLIY
+17 
-22 ILYLPPMSNKE
+22 NKE

-68 SSPLVEM
+68 SSPLIEM
-75 SEDELSE
+75 SEEELSE

-99 TGRMATLQKYVD
+99 SGSMVTLQRYLD

-125 FGPKKVKVMWNQLNI
+125 FGPKKVKVIWNQLNI
-140 TTPGELLMACQEN
+140 ITPGELLMACQEN

-181 QVHYAYAIDE
+181 QVHYAYVIDE
-191 ANELLG
+191 ANELLV
-197 LLQDRFAQE
+197 LLQNRFSE
-206 LVELTGEIRRKMP
+206 SLVELTGEIRRKMP

-225 ILTTANEEE
+225 ILTTASKEE

-240 ELAEETPELLS
+240 ELAEEIPELLS
-251 YKGFAVEI
+251 YKSYAVEI
-259 TQVEEEFFGM
+259 TQVEEAYFGM

-281 EAADIEYEAHEEEES
+281 EAADIEYEAYEEEES
-296 IFLELEMAYI
+296 IFLEWDMAFV

-314 MAVDQAKSGTLPD
+314 MAIDQAKYGMLPD

-340 HSTYSDGLHTLW
+340 HSTYSDGLHTLK

-386 EAQWAEIDQINA
+386 EAQWADIDQINA

-421 YGDDFLSQFEVVVA
+421 YGNDFLSQFEVVVA

-539 GVNVARKA
+539 GVHVARKA

-552 HCLNSKNAE
+552 QCLNSKNAD
-561 DFAKWVASLG
+561 DFARWVASLS

>member
-1 MNIEIYIKNN
+1 MN
-11 CNFICS
+11 
-17 KCLIY
+17 
-22 ILYLPPMSNKE
+22 NKE

-68 SSPLVEM
+68 SSPLIEM
-75 SEDELSE
+75 SEEELSE

-99 TGRMATLQKYVD
+99 SGSMVTLQRYVD

-125 FGPKKVKVMWNQLNI
+125 FGPKKVKVIWNQLNI
-140 TTPGELLMACQEN
+140 ITPGELLMACQEN
-153 RLVELK
+153 RLLELK

-181 QVHYAYAIDE
+181 QVHYAYVIDE
-191 ANELLG
+191 ANELLV
-197 LLQDRFAQE
+197 LLQDRFSQS

-225 ILTTANEEE
+225 ILTTASEEE

-240 ELAEETPELLS
+240 ELAEEIPELLS
-251 YKGFAVEI
+251 YKGYAVEI
-259 TQVEEEFFGM
+259 TQVEEAYFGM

-281 EAADIEYEAHEEEES
+281 EAADIEYEAYEEEES
-296 IFLELEMAYI
+296 IFLEWDMAFV

-314 MAVDQAKSGTLPD
+314 MAIDQAKYGRLPD
-327 LITNE
+327 LITNG

-340 HSTYSDGLHTLW
+340 HSTYSDGLHTLK

-398 SYDDGFRVYKGIEAD
+398 SYVDGFRVYKGIEAD

-421 YGDDFLSQFEVVVA
+421 YGNDFLSQFEVVVA

-502 QRLDMDWTWI
+502 QRLDIDWTWI

-539 GVNVARKA
+539 GVHVARKA
-547 GLTKE
+547 GLSKE
-552 HCLNSKNAE
+552 QCLNSKNAD
-561 DFAKWVASLG
+561 DFARWVASLS

>member
-1 MNIEIYIKNN
+1 
-11 CNFICS
+11 
-17 KCLIY
+17 
-22 ILYLPPMSNKE
+22 MSNKE

-75 SEDELSE
+75 SEEELSE

-99 TGRMATLQKYVD
+99 SGSMVTLQRYVD

-125 FGPKKVKVMWNQLNI
+125 FGPKKVKVIWNQLNI

-181 QVHYAYAIDE
+181 QVHYAYVIDE
-191 ANELLG
+191 ANELLV
-197 LLQDRFAQE
+197 LLQDRFSQK

-225 ILTTANEEE
+225 ILTTASEEE

-240 ELAEETPELLS
+240 ELAEEIPELLS
-251 YKGFAVEI
+251 YKGYAVEI
-259 TQVEEEFFGM
+259 TQVEEAYFGM

-281 EAADIEYEAHEEEES
+281 EAADIEYEAYEEEES
-296 IFLELEMAYI
+296 IFLEWDMAFV

-314 MAVDQAKSGTLPD
+314 MAIDQAKYGTLPD

-340 HSTYSDGLHTLW
+340 HSTYSDGLHTLK

-421 YGDDFLSQFEVVVA
+421 YGNDFLSQFEVVVA

-464 GHMTGRLL
+464 GHITGRLL
-472 LSRAGYPIDHELIID
+472 LSRAGYPIDHGLIID

-512 PSALEKGVMI
+512 PSALEKGVII

-539 GVNVARKA
+539 GVHVARKA

-552 HCLNSKNAE
+552 QCLNSKNAD
-561 DFAKWVASLG
+561 DFARWVASLS

>member
-1 MNIEIYIKNN
+1 MN
-11 CNFICS
+11 
-17 KCLIY
+17 
-22 ILYLPPMSNKE
+22 NKE

-68 SSPLVEM
+68 SSPLIEM
-75 SEDELSE
+75 SEEELSE

-99 TGRMATLQKYVD
+99 SGSMVTLQRYVD

-125 FGPKKVKVMWNQLNI
+125 FGPKKVKVIWNQLNI
-140 TTPGELLMACQEN
+140 ITPGELLMACQEN

-181 QVHYAYAIDE
+181 QVHYAYVIDE
-191 ANELLG
+191 ANELLV
-197 LLQDRFAQE
+197 LLQDRFSQS

-225 ILTTANEEE
+225 ILTTASEEE

-240 ELAEETPELLS
+240 ELAEEIPELLS
-251 YKGFAVEI
+251 YKGYAVEI
-259 TQVEEEFFGM
+259 TQVEEAYFGM

-281 EAADIEYEAHEEEES
+281 EAADIEYEAYEEEES
-296 IFLELEMAYI
+296 IFLEWDMTFV

-314 MAVDQAKSGTLPD
+314 MAIDQAKYGRLPD
-327 LITNE
+327 LITNG

-340 HSTYSDGLHTLW
+340 HSTYSDGLHTLK

-398 SYDDGFRVYKGIEAD
+398 SYVDGFRVYKGIEAD

-421 YGDDFLSQFEVVVA
+421 YGNDFLSQFEVVVA
-435 SIHSQLNMDMEK
+435 SIHSQLNMDLEK

-464 GHMTGRLL
+464 GHITGRLL

-502 QRLDMDWTWI
+502 QRLDIDWTWI

-539 GVNVARKA
+539 GVHVARKA

-552 HCLNSKNAE
+552 QCLNSKNAD
-561 DFAKWVASLG
+561 DFARWVASLS

>member
-1 MNIEIYIKNN
+1 MN
-11 CNFICS
+11 
-17 KCLIY
+17 
-22 ILYLPPMSNKE
+22 NKE

-68 SSPLVEM
+68 SSPLIEM
-75 SEDELSE
+75 SEEELSE

-99 TGRMATLQKYVD
+99 SGSMVTLQRYVD

-125 FGPKKVKVMWNQLNI
+125 FGPKKVKVIWNQLNI
-140 TTPGELLMACQEN
+140 ITPGELLMACQEN
-153 RLVELK
+153 RLVVLK

-181 QVHYAYAIDE
+181 QVHYAYVIDE
-191 ANELLG
+191 ANELLV
-197 LLQDRFAQE
+197 LLQDRFSQS

-225 ILTTANEEE
+225 ILTTASEEE

-240 ELAEETPELLS
+240 ELAEEIPELLS
-251 YKGFAVEI
+251 YKGYAVEI
-259 TQVEEEFFGM
+259 TQVEEAYFGM

-281 EAADIEYEAHEEEES
+281 EAADIEYEAYEEEES
-296 IFLELEMAYI
+296 IFLEWDMTFV

-314 MAVDQAKSGTLPD
+314 MAIDQAKYGRLPD
-327 LITNE
+327 LITNG

-340 HSTYSDGLHTLW
+340 HSTYSDGLHTLK

-386 EAQWAEIDQINA
+386 EAQWADIDQINA

-421 YGDDFLSQFEVVVA
+421 YGNDFLSQFEVVVA
-435 SIHSQLNMDMEK
+435 SIHSQLNMDLEK

-464 GHMTGRLL
+464 GHITGRLL

-502 QRLDMDWTWI
+502 QRLDIDWTWI

-539 GVNVARKA
+539 GVHVARKA

-552 HCLNSKNAE
+552 QCLNSKNAD
-561 DFAKWVASLG
+561 DFARWVASLS

>member
-1 MNIEIYIKNN
+1 
-11 CNFICS
+11 
-17 KCLIY
+17 
-22 ILYLPPMSNKE
+22 MSNKE

-68 SSPLVEM
+68 SSPLIEM
-75 SEDELSE
+75 SEEELSE

-99 TGRMATLQKYVD
+99 SGSMVTLQRYVD

-125 FGPKKVKVMWNQLNI
+125 FGPKKVKVIWNQLNI

-181 QVHYAYAIDE
+181 QVHYAYVIDE
-191 ANELLG
+191 ANELLV
-197 LLQDRFAQE
+197 LLQDRFSQK

-225 ILTTANEEE
+225 ILTTASEEE
-234 MEAFIL
+234 MEEFIL
-240 ELAEETPELLS
+240 ELAEEIPELLS
-251 YKGFAVEI
+251 YKGYAVEI
-259 TQVEEEFFGM
+259 TQVEEAYFGI

-281 EAADIEYEAHEEEES
+281 EAADIEYEPYEEEES
-296 IFLELEMAYI
+296 IFLEWDMAFV

-314 MAVDQAKSGTLPD
+314 MAVDQAKYGTLPD

-340 HSTYSDGLHTLW
+340 HSTYSDGLHTLK

-421 YGDDFLSQFEVVVA
+421 YGNDFLSQFEVVVA

-512 PSALEKGVMI
+512 PSALEKGVII

-539 GVNVARKA
+539 GVHVARKA

-552 HCLNSKNAE
+552 QCLNSKNAD
-561 DFAKWVASLG
+561 DFARWVASLS

>member
-1 MNIEIYIKNN
+1 
-11 CNFICS
+11 
-17 KCLIY
+17 
-22 ILYLPPMSNKE
+22 MSNKE

-75 SEDELSE
+75 SEEELSE

-99 TGRMATLQKYVD
+99 SGSMVTLQRYVD

-125 FGPKKVKVMWNQLNI
+125 FGPKKVKVIWNQLNI

-181 QVHYAYAIDE
+181 QVHYAYVIDE
-191 ANELLG
+191 ANELLV
-197 LLQDRFAQE
+197 LLQDRFSQK

-225 ILTTANEEE
+225 ILTTASEEE
-234 MEAFIL
+234 MEEFIL
-240 ELAEETPELLS
+240 ELAEEIPELLS
-251 YKGFAVEI
+251 YKGYAVEI
-259 TQVEEEFFGM
+259 TQVEEAYFGI

-281 EAADIEYEAHEEEES
+281 EAADIEYEPYEEEES
-296 IFLELEMAYI
+296 IFLEWDMAFV

-314 MAVDQAKSGTLPD
+314 MAVDQAKYGTLPD

-340 HSTYSDGLHTLW
+340 HSTYSDGLHTLK

-421 YGDDFLSQFEVVVA
+421 YGNDFLSQFEVVVA

-512 PSALEKGVMI
+512 PSALEKGVII

-539 GVNVARKA
+539 GVHVARKA

-552 HCLNSKNAE
+552 QCLNSKNAD
-561 DFAKWVASLG
+561 DFARWVASLS

>member
-1 MNIEIYIKNN
+1 MN
-11 CNFICS
+11 
-17 KCLIY
+17 
-22 ILYLPPMSNKE
+22 NKE

-68 SSPLVEM
+68 SSPLIEM
-75 SEDELSE
+75 SEEELSE

-99 TGRMATLQKYVD
+99 SGSMVTLQRYVD

-125 FGPKKVKVMWNQLNI
+125 FGPKKVKVIWNQLNI
-140 TTPGELLMACQEN
+140 ITPGELLMACQEN

-181 QVHYAYAIDE
+181 QVHYAYVIDE
-191 ANELLG
+191 ANELLV
-197 LLQDRFAQE
+197 LLQDRFSQS

-225 ILTTANEEE
+225 ILTTASEEE

-240 ELAEETPELLS
+240 ELAEEIPELLS
-251 YKGFAVEI
+251 YKGYAVEI
-259 TQVEEEFFGM
+259 TQVEEAYFGM

-281 EAADIEYEAHEEEES
+281 EAADIEYEAYEEEES
-296 IFLELEMAYI
+296 IFLEWDMTFV

-314 MAVDQAKSGTLPD
+314 MAIDQAKYGMLPD

-340 HSTYSDGLHTLW
+340 HSTYSDGLHTLK

-398 SYDDGFRVYKGIEAD
+398 SYVDGFRVYKGIEAD

-421 YGDDFLSQFEVVVA
+421 YGNDFLSQFEVVVA
-435 SIHSQLNMDMEK
+435 SIHSQLNMDLEK

-464 GHMTGRLL
+464 GHITGRLL

-502 QRLDMDWTWI
+502 QRLDIDWTWI

-539 GVNVARKA
+539 GVHVARKA

-552 HCLNSKNAE
+552 QCLNSKNAD
-561 DFAKWVASLG
+561 DFARWVASLS

>member
-1 MNIEIYIKNN
+1 MN
-11 CNFICS
+11 
-17 KCLIY
+17 
-22 ILYLPPMSNKE
+22 NKE

-68 SSPLVEM
+68 SSPLIEM
-75 SEDELSE
+75 SEEELSE

-99 TGRMATLQKYVD
+99 SGSMVTLQRYLD

-125 FGPKKVKVMWNQLNI
+125 FGPKKVKVIWNQLNI
-140 TTPGELLMACQEN
+140 ITPGELLMACQEN

-181 QVHYAYAIDE
+181 QVHYAYVIDE
-191 ANELLG
+191 ANELLV
-197 LLQDRFAQE
+197 LLQDRFSQS

-225 ILTTANEEE
+225 ILTTASKEE

-240 ELAEETPELLS
+240 ELAEEIPELLS
-251 YKGFAVEI
+251 YKGYAVEI
-259 TQVEEEFFGM
+259 TQVEEAYFGM

-281 EAADIEYEAHEEEES
+281 EAADIEYEAYEEEES
-296 IFLELEMAYI
+296 IFLEWDMAFV

-314 MAVDQAKSGTLPD
+314 MAIDQAKYGMLPD

-340 HSTYSDGLHTLW
+340 HSTYSDGLHTLK

-386 EAQWAEIDQINA
+386 EAQWADIDQINA

-421 YGDDFLSQFEVVVA
+421 YGNDFLSQFEVVVA
-435 SIHSQLNMDMEK
+435 SIHSQLNMDLEK

-464 GHMTGRLL
+464 GHITGRLL

-502 QRLDMDWTWI
+502 QRLDIDWTWI

-539 GVNVARKA
+539 GVHVARKA

-552 HCLNSKNAE
+552 QCLNSKNAD
-561 DFAKWVASLG
+561 DFARWVASLS

>member
-1 MNIEIYIKNN
+1 MN
-11 CNFICS
+11 
-17 KCLIY
+17 
-22 ILYLPPMSNKE
+22 NKE

-68 SSPLVEM
+68 SSPLIEM
-75 SEDELSE
+75 SEEELSE

-99 TGRMATLQKYVD
+99 SGSMVTLQRYVD

-125 FGPKKVKVMWNQLNI
+125 FGPKKVKVIWNQLNI
-140 TTPGELLMACQEN
+140 ITPGELLMACQEN

-181 QVHYAYAIDE
+181 QVHYAYVIDE
-191 ANELLG
+191 ANELLV
-197 LLQDRFAQE
+197 LLQDRFSQS

-225 ILTTANEEE
+225 ILTTASEEE

-240 ELAEETPELLS
+240 ELAEEIPELLS
-251 YKGFAVEI
+251 YKGYAVEI
-259 TQVEEEFFGM
+259 TQVEEAYFGM

-281 EAADIEYEAHEEEES
+281 EAADIEYEAYEEEES
-296 IFLELEMAYI
+296 IFLEWDMAFV

-314 MAVDQAKSGTLPD
+314 MAIDQAKYGMLPD

-340 HSTYSDGLHTLW
+340 HSTYSDGLHTLK

-386 EAQWAEIDQINA
+386 EAQWADIDQINA

-421 YGDDFLSQFEVVVA
+421 YGNDFLSQFEVVVA
-435 SIHSQLNMDMEK
+435 SIHSQLNMDLEK

-464 GHMTGRLL
+464 GHITGRLL

-502 QRLDMDWTWI
+502 QRLDIDWTWI

-539 GVNVARKA
+539 GVHVARKA
-547 GLTKE
+547 GLSKE
-552 HCLNSKNAE
+552 QCLNSKNAD
-561 DFAKWVASLG
+561 DFARWVASLS

>member
-1 MNIEIYIKNN
+1 
-11 CNFICS
+11 
-17 KCLIY
+17 
-22 ILYLPPMSNKE
+22 MSNKE

-75 SEDELSE
+75 SEEELSE

-99 TGRMATLQKYVD
+99 SGSMVTLQRYVD

-125 FGPKKVKVMWNQLNI
+125 FGPKKVKVIWNQLNI

-181 QVHYAYAIDE
+181 QVHYAYVIDE
-191 ANELLG
+191 ANELLV
-197 LLQDRFAQE
+197 LLQDRFSQK

-225 ILTTANEEE
+225 ILTTASEEE
-234 MEAFIL
+234 MEEFIL
-240 ELAEETPELLS
+240 ELAEEIPELLS
-251 YKGFAVEI
+251 YKGYAVEI
-259 TQVEEEFFGM
+259 TQVEEAYFGM

-281 EAADIEYEAHEEEES
+281 EAADIEYEPYEEEES
-296 IFLELEMAYI
+296 IFLEWDMAFV

-314 MAVDQAKSGTLPD
+314 MAIDQAKYGTLPD

-340 HSTYSDGLHTLW
+340 HSTYSDGLHTLK

-398 SYDDGFRVYKGIEAD
+398 SYDDGFRLYKGIEAD

-421 YGDDFLSQFEVVVA
+421 YGNDFLSQFEVVVA

-512 PSALEKGVMI
+512 PSALEKGVII

-539 GVNVARKA
+539 GVHVARKA

-552 HCLNSKNAE
+552 QCLNSKNAD
-561 DFAKWVASLG
+561 DFARWVASLS